1 MIDDETKE
9 KSRWQNRIS
18 QWSKKF
24 CKAIRSF
31 LKQVYPG
38 EKAWRGAGIGAFT
51 LSYLAVIIMAINLV
65 LPTGWIFFIIILIL
79 FPAGFSLAVGLALF
93 LIKLLQKLP
102 QYYLSAILI
111 SILMSAAAFM
121 LFKPSGLLV
130 GVVIAACGSLLGA
143 GVWTLVRGGWHTLI
157 RIRKAITIIGL
168 ILGLCGTLLISWWML
183 DPGTNSPMPDWPAT
197 NAVFIPSLV
206 DSTDDPSTLGVYPVG
221 TLTYGSGSDLRRS
234 EFAEEVTITTKTVD
248 GAQFVGGW
256 SGLRERIWGF
266 NSNALP
272 LNGRVWYPDA
282 EGQFPLVLIVHGNHL
297 AEAYSESGYAYLCE
311 LLASRGTIC
320 VSVDEN
326 FLNSSFVGDLM
337 GFKGLREENDLRGWL
352 LLEHLALWED
362 LSENL
367 GNPFYG
373 KVDLSKIALIGH
385 SRGGEAV
392 AIAAAFNQMT
402 HYPDNG
408 LVKFDYGFDI
418 QAVIAIAPIDGQYE
432 PAGEMTT
439 ISNINYLVLQ
449 GSHDMDVTSFDG
461 YNTFERVRFTDD
473 DFHFKSAVYIWGANH
488 GQFNTTWGDNDVGS
502 PAIWLYNREQLI
514 SSEDQRQ
521 ISKVLVSAFIELTL
535 KEEMDY
541 LPLFQNTRF
550 GEGWLPDTIYLNAY
564 ADSEMTYLL
573 TYEEDVNLS
582 SGTVPF
588 VEITAQGLKGWH
600 EDRVSTKWGQM
611 TSNSAVYLKWD
622 QIGESAVYEI
632 QFTVPVEGLSV
643 EDQIVFSAAQS
654 HYDPDGVGEPDPADF
669 SVELRDKEGNRASLR
684 LSSVALLLPAQDV
697 NLMKV
702 DFLSNDATSETVFQT
717 YLFEL
722 SEFVRA
728 NPALDITKLS
738 GVRIIFDQ
746 TESGEI
752 LIDDLGFR
760 NVD

>member
-9 KSRWQNRIS
+9 KPGRQNRIS
-18 QWSKKF
+18 QWSKKI

-38 EKAWRGAGIGAFT
+38 KKAWRGAGIGAFA

-65 LPTGWIFFIIILIL
+65 LPTGWIYFIIVLIL
-79 FPAGFSLAVGLALF
+79 FPAGFSLVVGLALF

-102 QYYLSAILI
+102 EYYLSAILI

-121 LFKPSGLLV
+121 LFKPSGLLL
-130 GVVIAACGSLLGA
+130 GVFIATCGSLLGA
-143 GVWTLVRGGWHTLI
+143 SVWTLVRGGWHTLI
-157 RIRKAITIIGL
+157 RIRKVITISGL
-168 ILGLCGTLLISWWML
+168 ILGLCGTIFISWWML
-183 DPGTNSPMPDWPAT
+183 DPGKDSTIPDGPA
-197 NAVFIPSLV
+197 ADVASIPSLA
-206 DSTDDPSTLGVYPVG
+206 DSITDPSMLGDYPIE

-234 EFAEEVTITTKTVD
+234 EFAEEAAITTKTVD
-248 GAQFVGGW
+248 GSQFVGGW
-256 SGLRERIWGF
+256 SGLRKRIWGF
-266 NSNALP
+266 DSNTLP

-297 AEAYSESGYAYLCE
+297 AEAYSDLGYSYLCE

-337 GFKGLREENDLRGWL
+337 GFKGLEEENDLRGWL

-362 LSENL
+362 FSEDSENQ
-367 GNPFYG
+367 FYK

-392 AIAAAFNQMT
+392 AVAAAFNQMAQ
-402 HYPDNG
+402 YPDNG
-408 LVKFDYGFDI
+408 LIKFNYGFDI
-418 QAVIAIAPIDGQYE
+418 QSIIAIAPIDGQYK

-439 ISNINYLVLQ
+439 LTDINYLVLQ

-461 YNTFERVRFTDD
+461 YNTFERVRFTDED
-473 DFHFKSAVYIWGANH
+473 DHFKSAVYIWGANH
-488 GQFNTTWGDNDVGS
+488 GQFNTTWGDNDVGL

-514 SSEDQRQ
+514 SVEDQMQ
-521 ISKVLVSAFIELTL
+521 ISKVLVSAFIEVTL

-541 LPLFQNTRF
+541 LPLFQNIQS
-550 GEGWLPDTIYLNAY
+550 GGGWLPDTAYLNAY
-564 ADSEMTYLL
+564 ADSEMAYLL
-573 TYEEDVNLS
+573 TYEEDIDLS
-582 SGTVPF
+582 SGSVPF
-588 VEITAQGLKGWH
+588 VQINAQGLKGWH

-611 TSNSAVYLKWD
+611 TSNSAVYLMWN
-622 QIGESAVYEI
+622 QIGDGTFYDI
-632 QFTVPVEGLSV
+632 QFTVPIDGLSV
-643 EDQIVFSAAQS
+643 EDDLVFSAAQT
-654 HYDPDGVGEPDPADF
+654 HYDPDGEGDPTPADF
-669 SVELRDKEGNRASLR
+669 SVELRDQDGNRASLR
-684 LSSVALLLPAQDV
+684 LSSVAALLPAQDA

-717 YLFEL
+717 YLFDL
-722 SEFVRA
+722 SEFIKV
-728 NPALDITKLS
+728 NSALDITNLS
-738 GVRIIFDQ
+738 GIRIIFNQ